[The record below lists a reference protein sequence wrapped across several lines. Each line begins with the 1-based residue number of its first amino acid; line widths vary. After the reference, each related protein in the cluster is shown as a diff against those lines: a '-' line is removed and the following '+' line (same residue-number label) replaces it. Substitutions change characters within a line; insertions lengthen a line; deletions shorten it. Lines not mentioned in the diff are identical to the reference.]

1 MFEKFTNGGELIDCL
16 ATNQKKEE
24 VVEKYAGRGK
34 PTKRNDIH
42 ARGSLQHALVLFRCS
57 SIGQCLC
64 TEKFFTNEV
73 TYLHTENQGIT

>member
-34 PTKRNDIH
+34 PTK
-42 ARGSLQHALVLFRCS
+42 
-57 SIGQCLC
+57 
-64 TEKFFTNEV
+64 
-73 TYLHTENQGIT
+73 